1 MLSKF
6 NKAFSIPEGT
16 PLKRLELEDAL
27 IVAYGDLQYKRCRYY
42 DRNFFEYSLGCDF
55 ELGCNNVHS
64 EYRKEYMSTEE
75 ALMGFFLDN
84 RRKKAVKQVIKEV
97 YKVN

>member
-6 NKAFSIPEGT
+6 NKAFGIPEGT

-27 IVAYGDLQYKRCRYY
+27 IVTYGDIQYRRCRYF
-42 DRNFFEYSLGCDF
+42 DRDFFEYSLGCDF
-55 ELGCNNVHS
+55 EWECNNVHS
-64 EYRKEYMSTEE
+64 EYRKEYKTAEE

-84 RRKKAVKQVIKEV
+84 RRRKLVKQVIKEV